1 MKEKKLN
8 VYLIVLV
15 AVSVF
20 MCAFDFFTGYI
31 SAYVNRELALGASL
45 AFGTLHI
52 MLWVAYSLFFILT
65 VVLLLLKLLRGKA
78 WIILTL
84 ALTAVFLLFVRSG
97 VYAELYHNVFRAER
111 EDLISRVISD
121 DMTGIIQTGENEYS
135 IGDLRISGD
144 ALFEMFEHENEK
156 IFGFEVYRPV
166 RARRLLIYVENGG
179 DLSDEFRYYD
189 VDLTDMKDLG
199 NGWYSGKARH

>member
-84 ALTAVFLLFVRSG
+84 ALTAVFLLFVR
-97 VYAELYHNVFRAER
+97 
-111 EDLISRVISD
+111 I
-121 DMTGIIQTGENEYS
+121 
-135 IGDLRISGD
+135 
-144 ALFEMFEHENEK
+144 
-156 IFGFEVYRPV
+156 
-166 RARRLLIYVENGG
+166 
-179 DLSDEFRYYD
+179 
-189 VDLTDMKDLG
+189 
-199 NGWYSGKARH
+199 

>member
-166 RARRLLIYVENGG
+166 CARRLLIYVENGG